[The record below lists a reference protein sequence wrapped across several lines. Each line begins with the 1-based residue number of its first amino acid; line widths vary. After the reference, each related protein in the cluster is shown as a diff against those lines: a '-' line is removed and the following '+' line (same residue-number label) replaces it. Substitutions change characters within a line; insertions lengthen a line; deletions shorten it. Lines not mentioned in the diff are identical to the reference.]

1 MKQTYLIILGYDK
14 VFSQSTES
22 NQLVNLKHLALKPP
36 TVAVFTLSNTSN
48 YGEIIYIAKMIRPTK
63 LVNGFFNS
71 TSLTPNILVS
81 TISLNMVQMPI
92 ELFLNWITGF
102 LLITVGLN
110 F

>member
-63 LVNGFFNS
+63 LVNGMAF
-71 TSLTPNILVS
+71 LTPQVL
-81 TISLNMVQMPI
+81 
-92 ELFLNWITGF
+92 
-102 LLITVGLN
+102 LLISWFQPFL
-110 F
+110 